1 MAEVKWI
8 KLMVDLFDDEKI
20 IMIDQI
26 PGADTLMIVWFKL
39 LCFAGKQNNG
49 GVFTVAGVP
58 HNAETL
64 AAAFRRKP
72 ATVQRALDVF
82 AQFGMIEIVDGVIT
96 ITNWEKHQNIDGMDK
111 IREQN
116 RIRKQR
122 QRGNL
127 QVEELRDSNCPAK
140 KTPSSAPTPP
150 PEPPKPDEDF
160 DTVSAI
166 VAYLNEKA
174 GTNYRTSGERTR
186 SLIRARLADGF
197 TENAFR
203 TVIDHK
209 CAEWLSDPKMRG
221 FLRPE
226 TLFGTKFESYLN
238 AASLRPAP
246 ENTKSSSFETGEF
259 FLAALKKSYGG

>member
-8 KLMVDLFDDEKI
+8 KVMVDLFDDEKI
-20 IMIDQI
+20 IMIDQF

-82 AQFGMIEIVDGVIT
+82 EQFGMIEIVDGVIT
-96 ITNWEKHQNIDGMDK
+96 ITNWEKHQSIDGMDK
-111 IREQN
+111 IREQK
-116 RIRKQR
+116 RIAQEKWRSKKA
-122 QRGNL
+122 
-127 QVEELRDSNCPAK
+127 ED
-140 KTPSSAPTPP
+140 KTPVGTGTTPTPP
-150 PEPPKPDEDF
+150 PDPPKPDEDS
-160 DTVSAI
+160 DTVAAI
-166 VAYLNEKA
+166 IAYLNEKA
-174 GTNYRTSGERTR
+174 GTNYRTTGAKTKAT
-186 SLIRARLADGF
+186 IRARLAEGF
-197 TENAFR
+197 TENSFR

-209 CAEWLSDPKMRG
+209 CGEWLCDPKMRG

-238 AASLRPAP
+238 AAALRPAQEP
-246 ENTKSSSFETGEF
+246 KKDSSFDTDEF
-259 FLAALKKSYGG
+259 MLAALKKSYGG

>member
-8 KLMVDLFDDEKI
+8 KVMVDLFDDEKI
-20 IMIDQI
+20 IMIDQL

-82 AQFGMIEIVDGVIT
+82 EQFGMIEIVDGVIT

-116 RIRKQR
+116 RERKRKWDEKQ
-122 QRGNL
+122 
-127 QVEELRDSNCPAK
+127 
-140 KTPSSAPTPP
+140 KTKQTTAPTPP
-150 PEPPKPDEDF
+150 LDPPKPDENS
-160 DTVSAI
+160 DTVAAI
-166 VAYLNEKA
+166 VAYLNAKA
-174 GTNYRTSGERTR
+174 GTNYRTNGARKTK
-186 SLIRARLADGF
+186 SLIGARLAEGF
-197 TENAFR
+197 TEDDFR
-203 TVIDHK
+203 TDIDHK
-209 CAEWLSDPKMRG
+209 CGAWLGDPKMRG

-226 TLFGTKFESYLN
+226 TLFGSKFESYLN
-238 AASLRPAP
+238 AAAIRPAQEP
-246 ENTKSSSFETGEF
+246 KKDSSFDTDEF
-259 FLAALKKSYGG
+259 MLAALKKSYGG

>member
-8 KLMVDLFDDEKI
+8 KVMVDLFDDEKI
-20 IMIDQI
+20 IMIDQF

-82 AQFGMIEIVDGVIT
+82 EQFGMIEIVDGVIT
-96 ITNWEKHQNIDGMDK
+96 ITNWEKHQSIDGMDK

-116 RIRKQR
+116 RERKRKWDEKQ
-122 QRGNL
+122 
-127 QVEELRDSNCPAK
+127 
-140 KTPSSAPTPP
+140 KTKQTTAPTPP
-150 PEPPKPDEDF
+150 LDPPKPDENS
-160 DTVSAI
+160 DTVAAI
-166 VAYLNEKA
+166 VAYLNAKA
-174 GTNYRTSGERTR
+174 GTNYRTNGARKTK
-186 SLIRARLADGF
+186 SLIGARLAEGF
-197 TENAFR
+197 TEDDFR

-209 CAEWLSDPKMRG
+209 CGEWLGDPKMRG

-226 TLFGTKFESYLN
+226 TLFGSKFESYLN
-238 AASLRPAP
+238 AAAIRPAQEP
-246 ENTKSSSFETGEF
+246 KKDSSFDTDEF
-259 FLAALKKSYGG
+259 MLAALKKSYGG

>member
-8 KLMVDLFDDEKI
+8 KLVVDLFDDEKI
-20 IMIDQI
+20 IMIDQL

-72 ATVQRALDVF
+72 ATIQRALDVF
-82 AQFGMIEIVDGVIT
+82 EQFGMIEIVDGVIT

-116 RIRKQR
+116 RERKRKWDEKQ
-122 QRGNL
+122 
-127 QVEELRDSNCPAK
+127 
-140 KTPSSAPTPP
+140 KTKQTTTPTPP
-150 PEPPKPDEDF
+150 PYPLKPDESS
-160 DTVSAI
+160 DTAAAI

-174 GTNYRTSGERTR
+174 GTNYRTTGAKTK
-186 SLIRARLADGF
+186 SLIRARIAEGF
-197 TENAFR
+197 TEDSFR

-209 CAEWLSDPKMRG
+209 CGEWLSDPKMRS

-238 AASLRPAP
+238 AAALRPAP
-246 ENTKSSSFETGEF
+246 ENTKSSSFDTDEF
-259 FLAALKKSYGG
+259 MLAALKKSYGG

>member
-1 MAEVKWI
+1 MSEVKWI
-8 KLMVDLFDDEKI
+8 KLVVDLFDDEKI
-20 IMIDQI
+20 IMIDQL

-82 AQFGMIEIVDGVIT
+82 EQFGMIEIADGVIT
-96 ITNWEKHQNIDGMDK
+96 ITNWEKHQNIEGMDK
-111 IREQN
+111 IRERK
-116 RIRKQR
+116 RIAQEKWRSKKAA
-122 QRGNL
+122 
-127 QVEELRDSNCPAK
+127 EE
-140 KTPSSAPTPP
+140 TPTTPTPP
-150 PEPPKPDEDF
+150 ADPPETDKDADA
-160 DTVSAI
+160 VSAI

-174 GTNYRTSGERTR
+174 GTNYRTTGSKTK
-186 SLIRARLADGF
+186 SLIRARLAEGF
-197 TENAFR
+197 TEDAFR

-209 CAEWLSDPKMRG
+209 CGEWLSDPKMRG

-238 AASLRPAP
+238 AASLRPAQEP
-246 ENTKSSSFETGEF
+246 KKDSSFDIDEF
-259 FLAALKKSYGG
+259 MLAALKKSYGD

>member
-8 KLMVDLFDDEKI
+8 KVMVDLFDDEKI
-20 IMIDQI
+20 IMIDQL

-82 AQFGMIEIVDGVIT
+82 EQFGMIEIVDGVIT
-96 ITNWEKHQNIDGMDK
+96 ITNWEKHQSIDGMDK

-116 RIRKQR
+116 RERKRKWDEKQ
-122 QRGNL
+122 
-127 QVEELRDSNCPAK
+127 
-140 KTPSSAPTPP
+140 KTKQTTAPTPP
-150 PEPPKPDEDF
+150 LDPPKPDENS
-160 DTVSAI
+160 DTVAAI
-166 VAYLNEKA
+166 VAYLNAKA
-174 GTNYRTSGERTR
+174 GTNYRTNGSRKTK
-186 SLIRARLADGF
+186 SLIGARLAEGF
-197 TENAFR
+197 TEDDFR

-209 CAEWLSDPKMRG
+209 CGEWLGDTKMRG

-226 TLFGTKFESYLN
+226 TLFGSKFESYLN
-238 AASLRPAP
+238 AAALRPAQEP
-246 ENTKSSSFETGEF
+246 KKDSSFDTDEF
-259 FLAALKKSYGG
+259 MLAALKKSYGG

>member
-8 KLMVDLFDDEKI
+8 KVMVDLFDDEKI
-20 IMIDQI
+20 IMIDQL

-82 AQFGMIEIVDGVIT
+82 EQFGMIEIVDGVIT
-96 ITNWEKHQNIDGMDK
+96 ITNWEKHQSIDGMDK

-116 RIRKQR
+116 RERKRKWDEKQ
-122 QRGNL
+122 
-127 QVEELRDSNCPAK
+127 
-140 KTPSSAPTPP
+140 KTKQTTAPTPP
-150 PEPPKPDEDF
+150 LDPPKPDENS
-160 DTVSAI
+160 DTVAAI
-166 VAYLNEKA
+166 VACLNAKA
-174 GTNYRTSGERTR
+174 GTNYRTTGAKTK
-186 SLIRARLADGF
+186 SLIGARLAEGF
-197 TENAFR
+197 TEDDFR

-209 CAEWLSDPKMRG
+209 CGEWLGDPKMRG

-238 AASLRPAP
+238 AASLRPAQEP
-246 ENTKSSSFETGEF
+246 KKDSSFDTDEF
-259 FLAALKKSYGG
+259 MLAALKKSYGG

>member
-8 KLMVDLFDDEKI
+8 KVMVDLFDDEKI
-20 IMIDQI
+20 IMIDQLS
-26 PGADTLMIVWFKL
+26 GADTLMIVWFKL

-82 AQFGMIEIVDGVIT
+82 EQFGMIEIVDGVIT

-122 QRGNL
+122 QRNNL

-140 KTPSSAPTPP
+140 KTPSSTHTPP
-150 PEPPKPDEDF
+150 PDPPKPDEDS
-160 DTVSAI
+160 DTVAAI
-166 VAYLNEKA
+166 VDYLNEKA
-174 GTNYRTSGERTR
+174 GTNYRTTGAKTK
-186 SLIRARLADGF
+186 SLIRARIAEGF
-197 TENAFR
+197 TEDSFR

-209 CAEWLSDPKMRG
+209 CGEWLSDPKMRG

-238 AASLRPAP
+238 AAAIRPAQEP
-246 ENTKSSSFETGEF
+246 KKDSSFDTDEF
-259 FLAALKKSYGG
+259 MLAALKKSYGG

>member
-8 KLMVDLFDDEKI
+8 KVMVDLFDDEKI
-20 IMIDQI
+20 IMIDQF

-82 AQFGMIEIVDGVIT
+82 EQFGMIEIVDGVIT

-111 IREQN
+111 IREQK
-116 RIRKQR
+116 RIAQEKWR
-122 QRGNL
+122 
-127 QVEELRDSNCPAK
+127 SK
-140 KTPSSAPTPP
+140 KAADKTTVGTKTTHTPP
-150 PEPPKPDEDF
+150 PDPPKPDEDS
-160 DTVSAI
+160 DTVAAI
-166 VAYLNEKA
+166 VAYLNAKA
-174 GTNYRTSGERTR
+174 GTNYRTNGARKTK
-186 SLIRARLADGF
+186 SLIGARLAEGF
-197 TENAFR
+197 TEDSFR

-209 CAEWLSDPKMRG
+209 CGEWLGDPKMRG

-226 TLFGTKFESYLN
+226 TLFGSKFESYLN
-238 AASLRPAP
+238 AASIRPAQEP
-246 ENTKSSSFETGEF
+246 KKDSSFDTDEF
-259 FLAALKKSYGG
+259 MLAALKKSYGG

>member
-8 KLMVDLFDDEKI
+8 KVMVDLFDDEKI

-82 AQFGMIEIVDGVIT
+82 EQFGMIEIVDGVIT

-116 RIRKQR
+116 RDRQKKWYDQQKAKQ
-122 QRGNL
+122 
-127 QVEELRDSNCPAK
+127 
-140 KTPSSAPTPP
+140 TTTHTPP
-150 PEPPKPDEDF
+150 PDPPKPDEDS
-160 DTVSAI
+160 DTVAAI

-174 GTNYRTSGERTR
+174 GTNYRPAGAKTK
-186 SLIRARLADGF
+186 SLIRARIAEGF
-197 TENAFR
+197 TEDSFR

-209 CAEWLSDPKMRG
+209 CGEWLSDQKMRG

-238 AASLRPAP
+238 AAAIRPAQEP
-246 ENTKSSSFETGEF
+246 KKDSSFDTDEF
-259 FLAALKKSYGG
+259 MLAALKKSYGG

>member
-1 MAEVKWI
+1 
-8 KLMVDLFDDEKI
+8 
-20 IMIDQI
+20 
-26 PGADTLMIVWFKL
+26 MIVWFKL

-82 AQFGMIEIVDGVIT
+82 EQFGMIEIVDGVIT

-111 IREQN
+111 IREQK
-116 RIRKQR
+116 RIA
-122 QRGNL
+122 
-127 QVEELRDSNCPAK
+127 QVKWRSKKAAD
-140 KTPSSAPTPP
+140 KTPVGTGTTPTPP
-150 PEPPKPDEDF
+150 PDPPKPDEDS
-160 DTVSAI
+160 DTVAAI
-166 VAYLNEKA
+166 IAYLNEKA
-174 GTNYRTSGERTR
+174 GTNYRTTGAKTKAT
-186 SLIRARLADGF
+186 IRARLAEGF
-197 TENAFR
+197 TENSFR

-209 CAEWLSDPKMRG
+209 CGEWLGDPKMRG

-238 AASLRPAP
+238 AASIRPAQEP
-246 ENTKSSSFETGEF
+246 KKDSSFDTDEF
-259 FLAALKKSYGG
+259 MLAALKKSYGG

>member
-8 KLMVDLFDDEKI
+8 KVMVDLFDDEKI
-20 IMIDQI
+20 IMIDQL

-82 AQFGMIEIVDGVIT
+82 EQFGMIEIVDGVIT

-116 RIRKQR
+116 RERKRKWDEKQ
-122 QRGNL
+122 
-127 QVEELRDSNCPAK
+127 
-140 KTPSSAPTPP
+140 KTKQTTTLAPP
-150 PEPPKPDEDF
+150 PDPPKPDENS
-160 DTVSAI
+160 DTVAAI
-166 VAYLNEKA
+166 VAYLNAKA
-174 GTNYRTSGERTR
+174 GTNYRTTGAKTK
-186 SLIRARLADGF
+186 SLIRARLSEGF
-197 TENAFR
+197 TEDSFR
-203 TVIDHK
+203 AVIDHK
-209 CAEWLSDPKMRG
+209 CGEWLSDPKMRG

-226 TLFGTKFESYLN
+226 TLFGSKFESYLN
-238 AASLRPAP
+238 AAALRPAQEP
-246 ENTKSSSFETGEF
+246 KKDSSFDTDEF
-259 FLAALKKSYGG
+259 MLAALKKSYGG

>member
-8 KLMVDLFDDEKI
+8 KVMVDLFDDEKI

-82 AQFGMIEIVDGVIT
+82 EQFGMIEIVDGVIT
-96 ITNWEKHQNIDGMDK
+96 ITNWAKHQNIDGIDK

-116 RIRKQR
+116 RERKRKWDEKQ
-122 QRGNL
+122 
-127 QVEELRDSNCPAK
+127 
-140 KTPSSAPTPP
+140 KTKPDTTPTPP
-150 PEPPKPDEDF
+150 PDPPKPDEDS
-160 DTVSAI
+160 DTVAAI

-174 GTNYRTSGERTR
+174 GTHYRTTGEKTK
-186 SLIRARLADGF
+186 SLILARLADGF
-197 TENAFR
+197 TEDAFR
-203 TVIDHK
+203 KVIDHK
-209 CAEWLSDPKMRG
+209 CGEWLGDPKMRG

-238 AASLRPAP
+238 ASALRPAP
-246 ENTKSSSFETGEF
+246 ENTRSSSFDTDEF
-259 FLAALKKSYGG
+259 MLAALKKSYGG

>member
-8 KLMVDLFDDEKI
+8 KVMVDLFDDEKI
-20 IMIDQI
+20 IMIDQF

-82 AQFGMIEIVDGVIT
+82 EQFGMIEIVDGVIT

-116 RIRKQR
+116 RDR
-122 QRGNL
+122 QKKWYD
-127 QVEELRDSNCPAK
+127 QQKTK
-140 KTPSSAPTPP
+140 KTTTHTPP
-150 PEPPKPDEDF
+150 PDPPKPDEDS

-166 VAYLNEKA
+166 IAYLNEKA
-174 GTNYRTSGERTR
+174 GTNYRTTGAKTK
-186 SLIRARLADGF
+186 SLIRARIAEGF
-197 TENAFR
+197 TEDSFR

-209 CAEWLSDPKMRG
+209 CGEWLSDPKMRG

-238 AASLRPAP
+238 AAALRPAQEP
-246 ENTKSSSFETGEF
+246 KKDSSFDTDEF
-259 FLAALKKSYGG
+259 MLAALKKSYGG

>member
-8 KLMVDLFDDEKI
+8 KLVVDLFDDEKI
-20 IMIDQI
+20 IMIDQL

-72 ATVQRALDVF
+72 ATIQRALDVF
-82 AQFGMIEIVDGVIT
+82 EQFGMIEIADGVIT

-116 RIRKQR
+116 RERQKKWYDQQKAKQTT
-122 QRGNL
+122 NH
-127 QVEELRDSNCPAK
+127 
-140 KTPSSAPTPP
+140 TPP
-150 PEPPKPDEDF
+150 PDPPKPDENS
-160 DTVSAI
+160 DTVTAI

-174 GTNYRTSGERTR
+174 GTNYRTTGAKTK
-186 SLIRARLADGF
+186 SLIRARIAEGF
-197 TENAFR
+197 TEDSFR

-209 CAEWLSDPKMRG
+209 CGEWLSDPKMRG

-238 AASLRPAP
+238 AAALRPAP
-246 ENTKSSSFETGEF
+246 ENTKSSSFDTDEF
-259 FLAALKKSYGG
+259 MLAALKKSYGG

>member
-1 MAEVKWI
+1 MAEIKWI
-8 KLMVDLFDDEKI
+8 KLVVDLFDDEKI
-20 IMIDQI
+20 IMIDQL

-49 GVFTVAGVP
+49 GVFTVAGIP
-58 HNAETL
+58 HNAKTL

-72 ATVQRALDVF
+72 ATIQRALDVF
-82 AQFGMIEIVDGVIT
+82 EQFGMLEIVDGVIT

-111 IREQN
+111 IREQK
-116 RIRKQR
+116 RIAQEKWR
-122 QRGNL
+122 
-127 QVEELRDSNCPAK
+127 SK
-140 KTPSSAPTPP
+140 KAAEKSQTTPTPP
-150 PEPPKPDEDF
+150 PDPPKPDEDS

-174 GTNYRTSGERTR
+174 GTNYRTTGAKTK
-186 SLIRARLADGF
+186 SLIRARIDEGF
-197 TENAFR
+197 TEDSFR

-209 CAEWLSDPKMRG
+209 CGEWLSDQKMRG

-238 AASLRPAP
+238 AAALRPAP
-246 ENTKSSSFETGEF
+246 ENTKSSSFDTDEF
-259 FLAALKKSYGG
+259 MLAALKKSYGG

>member
-8 KLMVDLFDDEKI
+8 KLVVDLFDDEKI
-20 IMIDQI
+20 IMIDQL

-72 ATVQRALDVF
+72 ATIQRALDVF
-82 AQFGMIEIVDGVIT
+82 EQFGMLEIVDGVIT

-111 IREQN
+111 IREQK
-116 RIRKQR
+116 RIAQEKWRSKK
-122 QRGNL
+122 
-127 QVEELRDSNCPAK
+127 AAA
-140 KTPSSAPTPP
+140 KTPVGTGTTPTPP
-150 PEPPKPDEDF
+150 PDPPKPDEDS

-174 GTNYRTSGERTR
+174 GTNYRTTGAKTK
-186 SLIRARLADGF
+186 SLIRARIDEGF
-197 TENAFR
+197 TEDSFR

-209 CAEWLSDPKMRG
+209 CGEWLSDQKMRG

-238 AASLRPAP
+238 AAALRPAQEP
-246 ENTKSSSFETGEF
+246 KKDSSFDTDEF
-259 FLAALKKSYGG
+259 MLAALKKSYGG

>member
-8 KLMVDLFDDEKI
+8 KVMVDLFDDEKI
-20 IMIDQI
+20 IMIDQL

-82 AQFGMIEIVDGVIT
+82 EQFGMIEIVDGVIT

-116 RIRKQR
+116 RER
-122 QRGNL
+122 QKKWYD
-127 QVEELRDSNCPAK
+127 QK
-140 KTPSSAPTPP
+140 KTKQTTTPTLPTD
-150 PEPPKPDEDF
+150 PPKPDEDA
-160 DTVSAI
+160 DTAAAI

-174 GTNYRTSGERTR
+174 GTNYRTTGAKTK
-186 SLIRARLADGF
+186 SLIRARIAEGF
-197 TENAFR
+197 TEDDFR

-209 CAEWLSDPKMRG
+209 CGEWLSDPKMRG

-238 AASLRPAP
+238 AAAIRPTQ
-246 ENTKSSSFETGEF
+246 ESKKDSSFDTDEF
-259 FLAALKKSYGG
+259 MLAALKKSYGG